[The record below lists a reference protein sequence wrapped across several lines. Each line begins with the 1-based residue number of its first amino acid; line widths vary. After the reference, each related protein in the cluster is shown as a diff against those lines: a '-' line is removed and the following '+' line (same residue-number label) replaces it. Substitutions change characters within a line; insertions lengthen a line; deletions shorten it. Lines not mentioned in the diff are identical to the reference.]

1 MYKGIYT
8 GRKMMGMVRIA
19 VCDDNTRFAGEL
31 EEMVRREAAEAGIG
45 VETEAYS
52 DGDMLVADMEKGYRY
67 DLIFLDIEME
77 RVDGINA
84 ARQIRR
90 IERSALFIY
99 VSGYEQYLKELF
111 EVEPFRFLSKPVDGV
126 KFRKYFLEA
135 CARIGETEAYYRF
148 SFNKEVRKAAVR
160 DIVYFES
167 RNRVVHIF
175 MADGS
180 AECFYGRLNAVE
192 KELSGGY
199 REFLRIHQSFL
210 VNYSYIEKMNFSAV
224 TVLFGN
230 GKRIA
235 LKISEDREK
244 AVRARLCGMAGR
256 KAVEE

>member
-1 MYKGIYT
+1 ML
-8 GRKMMGMVRIA
+8 RIA
-19 VCDDNTRFAGEL
+19 ICDDDKRFTGEL
-31 EEMVRREAAEAGIG
+31 EEMVRWEAAETGTA
-45 VETEAYS
+45 VDTETYS
-52 DGDMLVADMEKGYRY
+52 DGDTLVADIAKGYRY

-77 RVDGINA
+77 RVNGINA

-90 IERSALFIY
+90 MDRSALLIY
-99 VSGYEQYLKELF
+99 ASGYEQYLKELF
-111 EVEPFRFLSKPVDGV
+111 EVEPFRFLSKPVDGE
-126 KFRKYFLEA
+126 KFRKYFRDA

-148 SFNKEVRKAAVR
+148 SFNKKIGKVAVR

-180 AECFYGRLNAVE
+180 VERFYGQLNAVE
-192 KELSGGY
+192 KELSEG
-199 REFLRIHQSFL
+199 RQEFLRIHQSYL
-210 VNYSYIEKMNFSAV
+210 VNYSYIGRMSFSEVVVVMGDGQEKP
-224 TVLFGN
+224 
-230 GKRIA
+230 